1 MKKVVNIY
9 PSFPIT
15 TVNPPIRGSVL
26 KTKKSLEDIKKCI
39 IARAK
44 VEEVLND
51 GSTLLLNLNNY
62 DRDNSVDLGAK
73 GQRDEFINKVNT
85 FSNISKKSKIQ
96 NAPKKENTVSLSG
109 IKFITESIEH
119 DDGTVEIPAKKELQ
133 DFQPTPAVEE
143 AKVEDAPVA
152 EVKEEEAKEEEVV
165 GAEKPSYFYELPAAK
180 RRKWNLKHGR
190 PADEDVE
197 AEAPAVVE
205 TKDAENM

>member
-26 KTKKSLEDIKKCI
+26 KTKKDVNDIKKCI
-39 IARAK
+39 VARAK

-51 GSTLLLNLNNY
+51 GSTILLNLNNY

-96 NAPKKENTVSLSG
+96 NAPKKEET
-109 IKFITESIEH
+109 T
-119 DDGTVEIPAKKELQ
+119 
-133 DFQPTPAVEE
+133 EE
-143 AKVEDAPVA
+143 AKPEEESVDA
-152 EVKEEEAKEEEVV
+152 EEAKEEAV
-165 GAEKPSYFYELPAAK
+165 GAEKPAYFYELTAAK